1 MRNGRRLALLATGC
15 ALLIVTGCRDLTTE
29 EEVGYEPATVEEI
42 EGSEVSRV
50 ILKEDA
56 ARRIELDTSPAVDA
70 GRRVAVPESAIWVD
84 VDGEAWVYTNP
95 EPLVFVRAPV
105 VVDRYEDGT
114 AYLSRGLAPGTEVA
128 TVGVAELIG
137 SEFGI

>member
-1 MRNGRRLALLATGC
+1 MRSTRRWPLLVPTC
-15 ALLIVTGCRDLTTE
+15 ALLILTGCRDQTTE

-42 EGSEVSRV
+42 EGSDLPRV
-50 ILKEDA
+50 VMKEAA
-56 ARRIELDTSPAVDA
+56 ARRIELETSPAVEA
-70 GRRVAVPESAIWVD
+70 GGQVAVPESAIWVD
-84 VDGEAWVYTNP
+84 VNGEEWVYTNP

-105 VVDRYEDGT
+105 VVDRYEGGR
-114 AYLSRGLAPGTEVA
+114 AYLSKGLAAGTEVA